1 MLEKLQPIIRQFQ
14 VEGQLFKVAPIE
26 IGHINETFKLTLKNR
41 QLESDFVL
49 QKINTRIFKSP
60 PAVMG
65 NITKVGQFL
74 KKNNYPKGIL
84 MPLKSVDNQY
94 FVNNDSTYWRLFPFI
109 KNTQTFN
116 EVDTPE
122 KAYLAAFAFG
132 EYGRYLNDF
141 DAKVLE
147 ETIPDF
153 HNTNLRYQQFFE
165 WTKKAEENRKEKAQ
179 KAINQLFEYHYLV
192 SVVKDVKLPLRVA
205 HNDTKI
211 NNILF
216 DKTTQQPVCV
226 IDLDTLMPGSILYD
240 YGDMVRTFTPSL
252 DENSDDYEQ
261 IYVRK
266 KILKALTDGYIAG
279 WQEELNYLETKLL
292 NFGAQ
297 LTIFEQ
303 ALRFLTDYL
312 AGNPYYK
319 VAYEEQNLVRA
330 KNQICLL
337 DSLVVM

>member
-1 MLEKLQPIIRQFQ
+1 MLEKLLPIIQRFQ
-14 VEGQLFKVAPIE
+14 IEGQASHIAPIE
-26 IGHINETFKLTLKNR
+26 IGHINETYKLTLKNR
-41 QLESDFVL
+41 ESDNDFVL
-49 QKINTRIFKSP
+49 QKINTQIFKSP
-60 PAVMG
+60 QDVME

-74 KKNNYPKGIL
+74 KEKNYPKEIL
-84 MPLKSVDNQY
+84 MPIQSVDNQY
-94 FVNNDSTYWRLFPFI
+94 FIKYKTDYWRLFPFI

-116 EVDTPE
+116 EVDTTE
-122 KAYLAAFAFG
+122 KAYQAAFAFG

-141 DAKVLE
+141 DATALK

-165 WTKKAEENRKEKAQ
+165 WTKKVKGTRKKKAQ
-179 KAINQLFEYHYLV
+179 KSIDQLFKYRYLV
-192 SVVKDVKLPLRVA
+192 SVIKDIKLPLRVA

-226 IDLDTLMPGSILYD
+226 IDLDTLMPGTILYD
-240 YGDMVRTFTPSL
+240 FGDMVRTFTPSL
-252 DENSDDYEQ
+252 EENSADYDQ
-261 IYVRK
+261 IFVRK
-266 KILKALTDGYIAG
+266 NILKALTEGYIAG
-279 WQEELNYLETKLL
+279 WNEELNYLETKLL
-292 NFGAQ
+292 HYGAQ

-312 AGNPYYK
+312 AGDPYYK
-319 VAYEEQNLVRA
+319 VAYAEHNLVRA

-337 DSLVVM
+337 DSLVSL